1 MEAVTLAG
9 LVGLGY
15 LVARTAGPSTNTKA
29 VPATTTA
36 KAGANYPNAPGAP
49 RRAYENFENPRDL
62 PPGSV
67 LMNTPKGASAT
78 GAPAELD
85 LMFQTP
91 NGRTYPSEPY
101 PGPYGMPIGYA
112 SQKPPIAARAP
123 PNASPAPQPIE
134 AVAPS
139 IAMNPAGVEQ
149 NPNYANTMGGPQ
161 GEYVVSQLSGERMPS
176 KDFKHSNMVPFF
188 GGRIKQNV
196 AVDTNI
202 SILDSYTGAGST
214 DIRKKEVETMFNTS
228 QTPFGN
234 PFGMEDNTDF
244 FQSRMDD
251 PALRRRD
258 GERPFEPERVG
269 PAVKEKF
276 GMTGKGGF
284 QQLEVNEIMMRAMPT
299 SDKLRVADNPKMTY
313 KTPVVPGQRFSPA
326 GPNNPGEVRKY
337 KPDAFYI
344 DETGERYIG
353 AFAEE
358 AQRETTRPVQVYK
371 FVARP
376 ETSSEFIGPA
386 ASQEFGESY
395 TSGEYRSPMAQQFG
409 GAGFRNAD
417 MQTYY
422 TNDVDQ
428 PEADYGRSSIEI
440 RPNERLATQDRVMG
454 LNLAPADNVQVPVH
468 FTDESRPTRRG
479 ETVGN
484 IRQTGT
490 PTGYAGSSA
499 PAITVWDPSDV
510 ARTTVKET
518 TIEWGNLGLGIASSG
533 DMPTKLKAY
542 DPDDIARP
550 TQKAQLSAKLEWYGP
565 GSATRKDFTSHE
577 AAYNMRLNPNKEAI
591 SKGRKPFAG
600 NGQIAVAQGD
610 PGSQTSKK
618 LDADMINDR
627 ELQIN
632 AVSGLPPGAGD
643 LGAVKYRLPLKLDV
657 SLERNQPAIVSAV
670 ENNPLQQSLQRNAQH
685 DQLLLEQLYQKVGTT
700 Y

>member
-258 GERPFEPERVG
+258 GERPFEPERIG

-313 KTPVVPGQRFSPA
+313 KTPVVPGQRFSLR
-326 GPNNPGEVRKY
+326 VRITQVRFVSTSLM
-337 KPDAFYI
+337 PSI
-344 DETGERYIG
+344 LMRLVSVTLVLSPR
-353 AFAEE
+353 
-358 AQRETTRPVQVYK
+358 RRSVRRLVQS
-371 FVARP
+371 RS
-376 ETSSEFIGPA
+376 TSSWRALRRPLSSLVLLPA
-386 ASQEFGESY
+386 RSLVSPTPAVNIAHPWHSSLAVLVSVTLTCKLITRMMLTSQ
-395 TSGEYRSPMAQQFG
+395 
-409 GAGFRNAD
+409 
-417 MQTYY
+417 
-422 TNDVDQ
+422 
-428 PEADYGRSSIEI
+428 
-440 RPNERLATQDRVMG
+440 RLTMV
-454 LNLAPADNVQVPVH
+454 VH
-468 FTDESRPTRRG
+468 PLRF
-479 ETVGN
+479 
-484 IRQTGT
+484 
-490 PTGYAGSSA
+490 
-499 PAITVWDPSDV
+499 
-510 ARTTVKET
+510 ARTSVWRRRTV
-518 TIEWGNLGLGIASSG
+518 
-533 DMPTKLKAY
+533 
-542 DPDDIARP
+542 
-550 TQKAQLSAKLEWYGP
+550 
-565 GSATRKDFTSHE
+565 
-577 AAYNMRLNPNKEAI
+577 
-591 SKGRKPFAG
+591 
-600 NGQIAVAQGD
+600 
-610 PGSQTSKK
+610 
-618 LDADMINDR
+618 
-627 ELQIN
+627 
-632 AVSGLPPGAGD
+632 
-643 LGAVKYRLPLKLDV
+643 
-657 SLERNQPAIVSAV
+657 
-670 ENNPLQQSLQRNAQH
+670 
-685 DQLLLEQLYQKVGTT
+685 
-700 Y
+700 